1 MKNKVLIIVI
11 ICVLIIGLIGVG
23 IFSYKKHSNGSK
35 KKGPGWGTPEE
46 RGVVIESPE
55 EDFDST
61 PTMIFSSE
69 EFMSSVT
76 NDYGKEGVTY
86 KLTKDNDGCYE
97 AKGSDGSKY
106 SYCLG
111 DSSIEVN

>member
-55 EDFDST
+55 EDFDVT

-69 EFMSSVT
+69 EFMDSVI

-86 KLTKDNDGCYE
+86 KLTKDIMENALNIDVPLLVDGGFGRDWYS
-97 AKGSDGSKY
+97 AK
-106 SYCLG
+106 
-111 DSSIEVN
+111 